1 MQGPYG
7 RICCVISILLS
18 WGRTGCTGG
27 KWCVH
32 NASWLVRMDEVRTWV
47 CRQWQTLSSC
57 QTTLPRSCHT
67 AHARVQFILE
77 RVPQQVQSDT
87 SRHVPFQPSHNF
99 PFVYFRTPLMPVTSL
114 AREFGNEITAQIMHV
129 ALWWTQGWCTEKMVL
144 VLKKLFNWYCKV
156 FKCFKGTLKYI
167 SGYWLL
173 HF

>member
-1 MQGPYG
+1 M
-7 RICCVISILLS
+7 ISSLLS
-18 WGRTGCTGG
+18 WGRTGCAGG

-114 AREFGNEITAQIMHV
+114 AAAVAKRVWKWNYSSNHARRSMVNSRLMYWKNGFG
-129 ALWWTQGWCTEKMVL
+129 TEKV
-144 VLKKLFNWYCKV
+144 
-156 FKCFKGTLKYI
+156 I
-167 SGYWLL
+167 
-173 HF
+173 